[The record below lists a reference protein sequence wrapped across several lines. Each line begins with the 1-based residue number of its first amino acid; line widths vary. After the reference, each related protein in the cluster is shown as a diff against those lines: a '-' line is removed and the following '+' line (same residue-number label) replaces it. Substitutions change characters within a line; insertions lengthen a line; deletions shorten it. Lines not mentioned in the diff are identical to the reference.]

1 MNRTQQRSWSWHL
14 APPPEQVWPILAD
27 TARMNEAGR
36 LLPKHVIEDVLQ
48 PDGRVVHLARGSLG
62 PLALEWEDRPYEW
75 VKDRSYRHLRIFRRG
90 PLRRFGQICTLRQ
103 AGDGTVMDFT
113 LQVEAKGILGAL
125 FFRLVALEIGGS
137 AILRLIKRA
146 ETFVAG
152 DRETPYD
159 YAPPA
164 LPQGAAERVAIL
176 VAAIGAGAYGHGLAQ
191 RLGTH
196 LLTAQEVD
204 LTHMR
209 PLKLARDWDEEPRL
223 VVELFFEAARQG
235 LLKLSWDLLCPRCRG
250 AKRSVA
256 TLDQLPREAHCSS
269 CNITFDAEF
278 ARNVELSFQP
288 SPAIRPIGIG
298 EYCLNGP
305 YATPHVVVQQ
315 ILDLGETRSVAAR
328 LPPGPYRLRTLEPG
342 EQIDIEHD
350 GGDFPT
356 IVVGSGPDGTP
367 SVAVAAPAGDGKIR
381 IVNRAT
387 RDFGIVIESREWV
400 RDALTAHRA
409 TTMQA
414 FRDLL
419 PGHALRPDEDIAIDN
434 VTLMFTDLK
443 GSTALYERI
452 GDGPAYRL
460 VRDHFAFLAG
470 VVRRHDGTL
479 VKTIGDAVMAAFS
492 DPADA
497 VAAAL
502 DVQHEVLD
510 FNARAGE
517 EAITIKLGLHGG
529 PCIAVTMNDRLD
541 YFGSIVNTAARLQGE
556 SRGGDIVLSESLAR
570 DAAVAT
576 LLAGRAAR
584 SELAPLKGLAQP
596 VAFRR
601 LFAVPPAAQSR
612 ESGEGMI
619 AG

>member
-1 MNRTQQRSWSWHL
+1 MDRLEQRSWTWHL
-14 APPPEQVWPILAD
+14 APPPERIWPLLAD

-48 PDGRVVHLARGSLG
+48 PDGQVVHLARGKLG
-62 PLALEWEDRPYEW
+62 PVALEWEDRPYEW
-75 VKDRSYRHLRIFRRG
+75 VKDRSFRHLRIFRKG
-90 PLRRFGQICTLRQ
+90 PIRRFGQICALRRDGDATL
-103 AGDGTVMDFT
+103 MDYT
-113 LQVEAKGILGAL
+113 LQVEAKGRLGAVL
-125 FFRLVALEIGGS
+125 FRLFALEIGGKS
-137 AILRLIKRA
+137 IFRLVKRA
-146 ETFVAG
+146 EAFVTGA
-152 DRETPYD
+152 RETPYD
-159 YAPPA
+159 YTPAA
-164 LPQGAAERVAIL
+164 LPKGAAERVALL
-176 VAAIGAGAYGHGLAQ
+176 VAEIEAGAYGHGMAK
-191 RLGTH
+191 RLGDH

-204 LTHMR
+204 LTRMR
-209 PLKLARDWDEEPRL
+209 PLKLARDWKAEPRL
-223 VVELFFEAARQG
+223 VVELFFEAARRG

-250 AKRSVA
+250 AKQSVA
-256 TLDQLPREAHCSS
+256 TLDQLPRAAHCSS
-269 CNITFDAEF
+269 CNIAFDAQF
-278 ARNVELSFQP
+278 ARNVELSFR
-288 SPAIRPIGIG
+288 PAPTVRAIDGG

-315 ILDLGETRSVAAR
+315 ILDPGEARSVAAV
-328 LPPGPYRLRTLEPG
+328 LPAGPYRLRTLDAG
-342 EQIDIEHD
+342 GQIEFEHD

-356 IVVGSGPDGTP
+356 IVVERGADGAP
-367 SVAVAAPAGDGKIR
+367 AISVASPSPPGEIR
-381 IVNRAT
+381 MINRGT
-387 RDFGIVIESREWV
+387 RDFGIVVESREWL

-460 VRDHFAFLAG
+460 VRDHFAFLAA
-470 VVRRHDGTL
+470 VVRRHDGAL

-502 DVQHEVLD
+502 DIQHEVLA

-556 SRGGDIVLSESLAR
+556 SRGGDIVLSETLAR
-570 DAAVAT
+570 DPAAAA
-576 LLAGRAAR
+576 LLAGRAMR
-584 SELAPLKGLAQP
+584 TEQAPLKGLAEP
-596 VAFRR
+596 VVFRR
-601 LFAVPPAAQSR
+601 LLAEPTAAT
-612 ESGEGMI
+612 
-619 AG
+619 